1 MAYESDKIS
10 LVNTGPIAEVIL
22 KEFEVKVTFKAWYW
36 FVDVW
41 VPDTFKDN
49 TEGLCGNYNHDKTDD
64 LLSPSGEPY
73 QNSPFGQYNYSLDW
87 IIDSDFCD
95 SDPTFIE
102 VSLYQLKTQ
111 QVLLTFAK

>member
-10 LVNTGPIAEVIL
+10 LVNSGSIAEVIL

-41 VPDTFKDN
+41 VPDTLKDN
-49 TEGLCGNYNHDKTDD
+49 TEGLCGNYNNDKSDD
-64 LLSPSGEPY
+64 LLSPSGESY

-87 IIDSDFCD
+87 IIDNEFCD
-95 SDPTFIE
+95 SDPNFIE
-102 VSLYQLKTQ
+102 VRGGPNFDPVKY
-111 QVLLTFAK
+111 V

>member
-10 LVNTGPIAEVIL
+10 LVNSGSIAEVIL

-49 TEGLCGNYNHDKTDD
+49 TEGLCGNYNNDKSDD

-87 IIDSDFCD
+87 IIDNEFCD
-95 SDPTFIE
+95 SDPNFIE
-102 VSLYQLKTQ
+102 VSLYQFKNLSTIF
-111 QVLLTFAK
+111 LAM